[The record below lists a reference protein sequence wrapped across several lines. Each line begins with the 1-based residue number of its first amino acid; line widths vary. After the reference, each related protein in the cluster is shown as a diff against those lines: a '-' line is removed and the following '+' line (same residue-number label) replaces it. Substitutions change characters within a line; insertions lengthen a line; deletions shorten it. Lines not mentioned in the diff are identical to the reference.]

1 MTDPADASLDFLT
14 LTDGRQIAR
23 RLRSGSRAP
32 IVLFLPG
39 YASDMDGTKAVAL
52 DRWVEEH
59 GHGFVR
65 FDYSGTGSSPGT
77 FEEGTLDR
85 WLEEALAVAD
95 QVEGPL
101 ILVGSS
107 MGGWLALHLAI
118 ALPERVVGLV
128 GIAVAPD
135 FTDWGFDAEDRAVLE
150 QTGRLERPNPYG
162 GDAGVTT
169 IGFWRSGQAMLLLGG
184 EIAIECPVRLVH
196 GDQDEEVPAAIAE
209 RTIGALGSSDAQL
222 WMVEGGGHRMSA
234 PSEIATILRAV
245 AELVELAR

>member
-1 MTDPADASLDFLT
+1 MTDPADAPLDFLT
-14 LTDGRQIAR
+14 LSDGRQIAL
-23 RLRSGSRAP
+23 RLRSGARAP

-39 YASDMDGTKAVAL
+39 YASDMDGAKAVAL

-59 GHGFVR
+59 GHGCVR
-65 FDYSGTGSSPGT
+65 FDYSGTGSSLGA

-95 QVEGPL
+95 EVEGPL

-118 ALPERVVGLV
+118 ARPERVVGLV

-150 QTGRLERPNPYG
+150 QAGRLERPNPYG

-184 EIAIECPVRLVH
+184 EITIECPVRLLH
-196 GDQDEEVPAAIAE
+196 GDRDEEVAVAIAE
-209 RTIGALGSSDAQL
+209 RTLGALRSSDAQL
-222 WMVEGGGHRMSA
+222 WVVKGGGHRMSA

>member
-1 MTDPADASLDFLT
+1 MTDPADAPLDILV
-14 LTDGRQIAR
+14 LADGRRIAR
-23 RLRSGSRAP
+23 RIRPGTCAP
-32 IVLFLPG
+32 TLLFLPG

-59 GHGFVR
+59 GHGCVR

-101 ILVGSS
+101 LLVGSS

-118 ALPERVVGLV
+118 ARPERVVGLV

-150 QTGRLERPNPYG
+150 QAGRLERPDPYG
-162 GDAGVTT
+162 GNAGVTT
-169 IGFWRSGQAMLLLGG
+169 IGFWRSGQEMLLLGG

-196 GDQDEEVPAAIAE
+196 GDCDQEVPPAIAE
-209 RTIGALGSSDAQL
+209 RTLGALRSCDAQF
-222 WMVEGGGHRMSA
+222 WVVKRGGHRMSA
-234 PSEIATILRAV
+234 PSEIAAILRAV

>member
-1 MTDPADASLDFLT
+1 MTDPTDASLDFLT
-14 LTDGRQIAR
+14 LADGRQIAR
-23 RLRSGSRAP
+23 RLRCGSRAP
-32 IVLFLPG
+32 TVLFLPG
-39 YASDMDGTKAVAL
+39 YASDMDGTKAVEL

-59 GHGFVR
+59 GHGCVR

-85 WLEEALAVAD
+85 WLEEALAVSD

-118 ALPERVVGLV
+118 ARPERVVGLV
-128 GIAVAPD
+128 GISVAPD

-150 QTGRLERPNPYG
+150 RAGRLERPNPYG
-162 GDAGVTT
+162 GNAGVTT
-169 IGFWRSGQAMLLLGG
+169 IGFWRSGQTMLLLGG

-196 GDQDEEVPAAIAE
+196 GDCDQEVPVAIAE
-209 RTIGALGSSDAQL
+209 RTLGALRSSDVQL
-222 WMVEGGGHRMSA
+222 WVVKGGGHRMSA

-245 AELVELAR
+245 AELMELAR

>member
-1 MTDPADASLDFLT
+1 MTDPTDASLDFLT
-14 LTDGRQIAR
+14 LADGRQIAR
-23 RLRSGSRAP
+23 RLRCGSRAP
-32 IVLFLPG
+32 TVLFLPG

-52 DRWVEEH
+52 DRWVAEH
-59 GHGFVR
+59 GHGCVR

-77 FEEGTLDR
+77 FEEGALDR
-85 WLEEALAVAD
+85 WLEEALAVSD

-118 ALPERVVGLV
+118 ARPERVVGLV
-128 GIAVAPD
+128 GISVAPD

-150 QTGRLERPNPYG
+150 RAGRLERPNPYG
-162 GDAGVTT
+162 GNAGVTT
-169 IGFWRSGQAMLLLGG
+169 IGFWRSGQTMLLLGG

-196 GDQDEEVPAAIAE
+196 GDCDQEVPFAIAE
-209 RTIGALGSSDAQL
+209 RTLGALRSSDVQL
-222 WMVEGGGHRMSA
+222 WVVKGGGHRMSA